1 MTKDAVNPLSRHVRH
16 RLRGTCASDPTLPQ
30 LGLAVEQ
37 QSPRPEDLES
47 DEAGLQRQSSCRTGS
62 PRPNRSQGRVQRTS
76 RLCAEALFCRPACEP
91 AGTLEGTWR
100 PFECRIHARYTPSLR
115 GRNHGAGHGVP
126 GTPKKGA
133 DCQGQ
138 LPGSCR
144 SPGRTRRAT
153 ASPPSD
159 FKFYQ
164 AFYSRSTGTIEHAE
178 IGLLKFNF

>member
-100 PFECRIHARYTPSLR
+100 PFECRIHARKNSIALPGDTRFALVFRDLLKKGTDCRRR
-115 GRNHGAGHGVP
+115 GRKLTSSALVP
-126 GTPKKGA
+126 A
-133 DCQGQ
+133 VHQ
-138 LPGSCR
+138 LLII
-144 SPGRTRRAT
+144 RR
-153 ASPPSD
+153 
-159 FKFYQ
+159 
-164 AFYSRSTGTIEHAE
+164 IEPV
-178 IGLLKFNF
+178 NRD